1 MDSGTL
7 IDEDELY
14 WMTNLRPKTT
24 GLPFTVFVSMKGRAR
39 HDVRVKVSR
48 SAKPEWVASVAVR
61 PTVEIVDGDM
71 SSTDFVQL
79 ARWIELNRDAI
90 VGHWDGEIEYAE
102 DLLEAL
108 KPLPAAE

>member
-48 SAKPEWVASVAVR
+48 TAKPDWVASVAVR
-61 PTVEIVDGDM
+61 PEIGIVDGDM
-71 SSTDFVQL
+71 SSADFAL
-79 ARWIELNRDAI
+79 LSRWIKLNREAI
-90 VGHWDGEIEYAE
+90 IGHWDGEIEYAE

-108 KPLPAAE
+108 KPLPETE